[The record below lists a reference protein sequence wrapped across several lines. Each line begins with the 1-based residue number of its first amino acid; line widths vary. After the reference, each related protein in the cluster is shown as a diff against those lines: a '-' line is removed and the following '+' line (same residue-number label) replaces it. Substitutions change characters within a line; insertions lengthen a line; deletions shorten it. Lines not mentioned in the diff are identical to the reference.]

1 MAAVTDHIYA
11 MPRILLLSLLLTLGK
26 TLPASNCEEIT
37 IPFFTEQVPIQ
48 YQTDLLQIPRPEM
61 TELGLRAY
69 FRQMS
74 TTEYDVLIRSLQQA
88 RRAFRLNDWLY
99 YKLVRQ
105 VLMQIYGQHEPVDR
119 TLSAWFI
126 LSQSGYDT
134 RLTYFED
141 EAYLYVF
148 TMDEVFEAPMIQDR
162 GRSFINLTEVRA
174 GSGQQRALYMLGFVP
189 NPDGHAFTFTFKDLP
204 RLRPML
210 KRQEVS
216 FFYQKE
222 WHALEVEVDENIAA
236 YMEDYPIV
244 AETQYLEVPMSPQ
257 LMKSLIPPLRD
268 MLKGKNEW
276 QTAELLAAFTRSAF
290 EYKEDKAYFGCSK
303 PMVAEEVFI
312 HPFSDCE
319 DRTAL
324 FFQLAKILLP
334 LPTLLI
340 AYPDHLTLAMALPP
354 APGSTIPYE
363 GHNYYFTDPTGP
375 VRDHKV
381 GQVPKG
387 YEQKPFTVL
396 KHYPMSGVKQKN

>member
-1 MAAVTDHIYA
+1 MIS
-11 MPRILLLSLLLTLGK
+11 ILGNHLT
-26 TLPASNCEEIT
+26 ASTCEEIT

-48 YQTDLLQIPRPEM
+48 YQTDLLQISRPEM
-61 TELGLRAY
+61 TEQGLRAY

-88 RRAFRLNDWLY
+88 RKAFRLNDWLY
-99 YKLVRQ
+99 YKLIKQ
-105 VLMQIYGQHEPVDR
+105 VLQQIYGQHEPVDR

-134 RLTYFED
+134 RLTYLDE

-148 TMDEVFEAPMIQDR
+148 TMDNVFEAPIIQDG
-162 GRSFINLTEVRA
+162 GRSFINLSNVR
-174 GSGQQRALYMLGFVP
+174 SGQVQQRALYMLGFIP

-204 RLRPML
+204 RLRPL
-210 KRQEVS
+210 IKQQKVS
-216 FFYQKE
+216 FFYQEE
-222 WHALEVEVDENIAA
+222 WHTLEVRVDENIAA
-236 YMEDYPIV
+236 YMEDYPVV
-244 AETQYLEVPMSPQ
+244 AETQYLEVPLSPQ
-257 LMKSLIPPLRD
+257 LFHSLIPALKA

-276 QTAELLAAFTRSAF
+276 QSAELLAAFTRSAF

-324 FFQLAKILLP
+324 FFQLARTLLP
-334 LPTLLI
+334 LPLLVV

-354 APGSTIPYE
+354 APGSTIPFK
-363 GHNYYFTDPTGP
+363 GRNYYFTDPTGP

-387 YEQKPFTVL
+387 YENKPFTIL
-396 KHYPMSGVKQKN
+396 KHYPMQAVKQEE